1 VEAAGVAGETGMLKK
16 LLVALLV
23 LPVQA
28 AHADPVVLPV
38 PSDLRQEARLV
49 QQTKQPL
56 IVLFSLPGC
65 SYCKV
70 VRENYL
76 APLIRDAA
84 PADRPL
90 IREVDITSD
99 APLKGFE
106 GEALTQKRF
115 AANYRVKITPTVILM
130 DGTGALLTDRLVG
143 GDTAGFYGAYLDNAI
158 SAAQQQLSSPQRR
171 VKK

>member
-1 VEAAGVAGETGMLKK
+1 MLKR
-16 LLVALLV
+16 LLFALLV
-23 LPVQA
+23 SPAVA
-28 AHADPVVLPV
+28 AHADLVALPM
-38 PSDLRQEARLV
+38 PSDLRQEAKLV
-49 QQTKQPL
+49 QQMNKPL

-99 APLKGFE
+99 APLKGFD

-115 AANYRVKITPTVILM
+115 AASYRVKIAPTVILM
-130 DGTGALLTDRLVG
+130 DETGAPLTDRLVG
-143 GDTAGFYGAYLDNAI
+143 GDTAGFYGAYLDNAL
-158 SAAQQQLSSPQRR
+158 SSAQQHLSSTQPGL
-171 VKK
+171 KK

>member
-1 VEAAGVAGETGMLKK
+1 MLKK
-16 LLVALLV
+16 LLFVLLV
-23 LPVQA
+23 SPAVA
-28 AHADPVVLPV
+28 AHADLVALPM
-38 PSDLRQEARLV
+38 PSDLRQEAKLV
-49 QQTKQPL
+49 QQMNKPL

-76 APLIRDAA
+76 VPLIRDAA

-99 APLKGFE
+99 ASLKGFA

-115 AANYRVKITPTVILM
+115 AASYRVKIAPTVILM
-130 DGTGALLTDRLVG
+130 DETGAPLTDRLVG
-143 GDTAGFYGAYLDNAI
+143 GDTAGFYGAYLDNAL
-158 SAAQQQLSSPQRR
+158 SSAQQHLSSTQPGL
-171 VKK
+171 KK